1 MLNDA
6 KNGRIPWRSV
16 VVAFLAGWCF
26 TAPALA
32 GKADVVEA
40 KAVRD
45 SDGSYRFKVS
55 VCPGD
60 QGWGH
65 YANSWEVVAPDGTAL
80 GTRALSNPHEQ
91 GQPFA
96 RYLSKMI
103 IPDGIAEATIWV
115 IDLKYGGGGKQMMV
129 KVPR

>member
-6 KNGRIPWRSV
+6 RNGRVPWRSV
-16 VVAFLAGWCF
+16 VVAILAGWCF
-26 TAPALA
+26 AAPALA

-55 VCPGD
+55 MRPGD

-65 YANSWEVVAPDGTAL
+65 YANSREVVPDGSLL
-80 GTRALSNPHEQ
+80 GTRVLSNPHE
-91 GQPFA
+91 QPFA

-103 IPDGIAEATIWV
+103 IPDGIGEATIRV
-115 IDLKYGGGGKQMMV
+115 IDLKYGGGGKQMTV
-129 KVPR
+129 KVRR